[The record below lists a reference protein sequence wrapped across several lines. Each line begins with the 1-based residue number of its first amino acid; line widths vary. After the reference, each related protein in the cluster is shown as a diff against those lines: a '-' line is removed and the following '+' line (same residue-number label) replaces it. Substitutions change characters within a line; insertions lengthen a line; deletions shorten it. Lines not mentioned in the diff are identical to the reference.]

1 MAEEN
6 PALGKSYVH
15 GYSLENKDYPIIG
28 VVWNPHMGGYTPSA
42 MGTAHPDTTAYPN
55 HKLTSIT
62 PTAADQRVLWL
73 YEILP
78 GPTLTSFNIDPE
90 SLALVTRDVIRVVGG
105 SVTPGVAVGTTLVIT
120 EEEPVTDYISNQIV
134 TTISLP
140 SNNSLSNALVS
151 TKTMAY
157 QFPARINIGIIDS
170 CTDQSG
176 LGYHAPNARL
186 VKATVKTYWVISST
200 APPLNFDQIIPNSL
214 VINDVKYNDVLHDAT
229 TRIYTCG
236 GSPTPYFHPATTP
249 SATTYE
255 VAWVGQQK
263 MIAGDVT
270 PTKYK
275 SFWKVEAVYL
285 TMR

>member
-42 MGTAHPDTTAYPN
+42 MGTAHPDTTSYPT

-105 SVTPGVAVGTTLVIT
+105 SVTPGVAVGATLVIT
-120 EEEPVTDYISNQIV
+120 EEEAVTDYVSNKVI
-134 TTISLP
+134 TTIAAASNSSLAT
-140 SNNSLSNALVS
+140 ALES
-151 TKTMAY
+151 KRTMGY
-157 QFPARINIGIIDS
+157 QFPARINLALLDD
-170 CTDQSG
+170 CPV
-176 LGYHAPNARL
+176 LGFRQPSARL
-186 VKATVKTYWVISST
+186 VEATVKTYWTISSST
-200 APPLNFDQIIPNSL
+200 PSITFDTIIPSTIT
-214 VINDVKYNDVLHDAT
+214 VNDKEYQDVLHDAVT
-229 TRIYTCG
+229 LNYTCG
-236 GSPTPYFHPATTP
+236 SGTVPVSWPATTP
-249 SATTYE
+249 SATQYATS
-255 VAWVGQQK
+255 WIGQQK
-263 MIAGDVT
+263 VIAAEVI

-275 SFWKVEAVYL
+275 SFWRIELTFL